1 MKNIYLIRHGKATHN
16 YDNKKRGDEAYL
28 DEINADSGLVEEGF
42 QQADELSKNID
53 KFIKENNIELVITS
67 PLRRCIMTSLI
78 IFRDVDIPIIAN
90 DYIREYPPSEHVC
103 NKRMTK
109 ENLKWLFPNRIDF
122 SNIEEK
128 DTLWSNDPEKYQN
141 INERI
146 QLFKDFLK
154 TRKEKNIIVISHYT
168 IIYNIINGKNECGKI
183 KHCLPYY
190 CKI

>member
-1 MKNIYLIRHGKATHN
+1 MRNIYLIRHGKATHN

-42 QQADELSKNID
+42 QQADELSKHID
-53 KFIKENNIELVITS
+53 KFIKDNNIELVITS

-103 NKRMTK
+103 NKRMTRG
-109 ENLKWLFPNRIDF
+109 NLKWLFPNRIDF

-128 DTLWSNDPEKYQN
+128 DTLWSNDPENYQN

-168 IIYNIINGKNECGKI
+168 IIYNIINGKNEYEKI